1 MAFDKFKSPRI
12 PSAPKEYDFPY
23 FNQLARALDT
33 FFTNFDSKAGISVGS
48 ATNDLLVTPF
58 AKDPITGV
66 ASVTVAATNDN
77 LKIPPYTFL
86 RVNPSPAGAFSISGF
101 LTGNAVNDST
111 GVVAFSALDGQQL
124 VVFNP
129 TANAM
134 TIKDQSASSSTAPN
148 RIITNTGADIVTTG
162 SGVVTLIYSKAD
174 ARWVVISAQL

>member
-1 MAFDKFKSPRI
+1 MAFDKFKTPRV

-33 FFTNFDSKAGISVGS
+33 FFTNFDSKAGTNVGS
-48 ATNDLLVTPF
+48 ATNDLLITPF

-66 ASVTVAATNDN
+66 ASVTVAATNDD
-77 LKIPPYTFL
+77 LKILPYTFL
-86 RVNPSPAGAFSISGF
+86 RVSPSPAGAFSISGF
-101 LTGNAVNDST
+101 LTSNAVNDST

-134 TIKDQSASSSTAPN
+134 TIKDQSASSAAPN

-162 SGVVTLIYSKAD
+162 SGVVSLIYSRAD

>member
-1 MAFDKFKSPRI
+1 MAFDKFKSPRV
-12 PSAPKEYDFPY
+12 PTAPREYDFPY
-23 FNQLARALDT
+23 FNQLARALDN

-101 LTGNAVNDST
+101 LTGNAVKDST

-134 TIKDQSASSSTAPN
+134 TIKDQATSSAVPN

-162 SGVVTLIYSKAD
+162 SGVVSLIYSRAD